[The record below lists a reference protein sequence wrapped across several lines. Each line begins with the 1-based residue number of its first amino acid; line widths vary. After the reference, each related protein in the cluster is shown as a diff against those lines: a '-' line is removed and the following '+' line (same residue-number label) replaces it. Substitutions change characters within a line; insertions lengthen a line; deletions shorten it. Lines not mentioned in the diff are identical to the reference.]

1 MGLHKSH
8 CERQTPSITFNG
20 QVIKGNFLFLQRFFP
35 ASLLPQFVPCIAA
48 LMSDQLLLII
58 QPPAPSCLT
67 LFLFL
72 CFWPTLLR
80 GKKNFSKTPLP
91 QKRNRSF
98 SRQMPP
104 IWMRAQSPPL
114 SLLFTLFHASLLLL
128 LSALPSP
135 SLTYAHLLSPCSTPL
150 PFPLTKE
157 TILCKV
163 LYCHCQAV
171 KRRGSKGREKK
182 LSVKD
187 HSDLYTHV
195 KQSKK

>member
-1 MGLHKSH
+1 
-8 CERQTPSITFNG
+8 
-20 QVIKGNFLFLQRFFP
+20 
-35 ASLLPQFVPCIAA
+35 
-48 LMSDQLLLII
+48 MSDQLLLII

-67 LFLFL
+67 PFLFL
-72 CFWPTLLR
+72 TNPPE
-80 GKKNFSKTPLP
+80 GEKNFSKTPLP

-104 IWMRAQSPPL
+104 MWMRAQSPPL
-114 SLLFTLFHASLLLL
+114 SLLFTLFHASHLLL

-171 KRRGSKGREKK
+171 KRRGCKGRGKK

-187 HSDLYTHV
+187 HSDLSTHF
-195 KQSKK
+195 KQSKKEKIKWCCMHLTL